1 MGVHPN
7 VRAEG
12 LVKVSDGRSLLLT
25 TLYAIWV
32 LAFGYAFYQF
42 FTKTGWDASMGYR
55 AWQLIAGMVAL
66 GVFGVSRAWP
76 KGSSVRKLAVI
87 PLIIGVA
94 HLILLSPEWRFL
106 GG

>member
-1 MGVHPN
+1 M
-7 VRAEG
+7 
-12 LVKVSDGRSLLLT
+12 SDARSLLLT
-25 TLYAIWV
+25 ALYAVWV
-32 LAFGYAFYQF
+32 LAFGYAFFQLF
-42 FTKTGWDASMGYR
+42 AKAGWEASLGYR

-76 KGSSVRKLAVI
+76 KGSSVRKLAVM